1 MNLITQPIRQ
11 RRQLYRLLSLGI
23 KEVHYQDC
31 HLRCPPQLHRITSI
45 SILPRVFDTDCTVRT
60 LSCQQ
65 LAEEWELSSSNSLE
79 EILRELTFAKHAEET
94 HLSWTSF
101 LLTCHRIL
109 EFRLNTE
116 PNFPR
121 SVNRIYTWNLT
132 SWTPQHPSN
141 TNKNYFIRKAL
152 KKGPVMLQETKWTQ
166 EQYRHILHTWP
177 DIPIAHSP
185 ANQTEN
191 GLSGGIAILLPSN
204 WSIQESKEIEP
215 SFAIAVKAKQ
225 AGYLVWFVSIY
236 IRLPLDRQW
245 IKKTL
250 TSTAQIIRGLP
261 AFVGI
266 DCNRID
272 KAFPDMWTD
281 FLTTADLTDI
291 SPDLNTFFYQ
301 GGSSPLDRIL
311 VPSLMVDAAH
321 LHASAFC
328 MHFYDKFGHQPVQG
342 KIQCPPKLA
351 IHPNSIKHETIPTTA
366 FCAPVTSHNAEE
378 AKTYQTSIG
387 KLLRA
392 LFDHIDPTNLSS
404 TSVKAKIWTWWRKA
418 KSERSLPNKIVGLY
432 KYLFGQNAHAVV
444 KSELLQELCQ
454 TIDHPAFTSTDHFP
468 KIGNCSVI
476 PKTLLIE
483 GLNLAKELLN
493 HYHNVQITAPIPN
506 PVLQAISQKNLW
518 EKLKVLCPRGQY
530 YSGPIYDNQGRKCTT
545 AADYDNAMLA
555 TREFWFTPPISGTT
569 AWIDT
574 LSTYQQH
581 SQPWPTLPTPQL
593 NDYYTQILHTKDSSP
608 GPDGIPYA
616 AWRVSP
622 TVTSHILTK
631 EFMCLVRGISPPPQ
645 QVGVWI
651 PKAKMGPTADYF
663 RPLGMPDTLDR
674 LMDGTTAGILF
685 THTRHCFHPSQT
697 MLNHFREPQSAT
709 LAVQAALDST
719 SPRAA
724 LFLDL
729 AKAFECVNAHWILRL
744 LFIKQAPSWVIQ
756 LAQRVFFGRSIRH
769 KVQGRLL
776 PPRTVHSGVDMGRSS
791 SVFFFCLAMDPIFVY
806 LNRIPQ
812 CVLVAGY
819 VDDTTIVG
827 EAHSDFNWISQILQ
841 ACSSWASA
849 GFRIDMHG
857 CWHIGYCSSYLEN
870 QNRLLTVDTAPT
882 EIRWVT
888 TSGCSCFTHLSHFI
902 TRPLMQ
908 VIIKRE
914 QYYTVVS
921 WCTFVAMH
929 TYGHKLLHQLASPPC
944 KCRSKLAVLTN
955 QKLTCR
961 MSVKLDNTTLGMQTL
976 TDQTLSLG
984 LQISGYYKYEA
995 SGKCEKQAALATLAL
1010 VAPKATQKS
1019 QLRLGIIVH
1028 SRRSIHSRINYFNA
1042 YMLSCYYYA
1051 ESACQ
1056 ILPKDL
1062 SPQYRQLSQACLG
1075 RSWLQAKHLAFILR
1089 FLRIG
1094 PALDPSIMQ
1103 GVAVFGYFLRAG
1115 HTLSEIHY
1123 PNTTYTKQ
1131 IAAFWTIWQLRLTRK
1146 DVNTLLCIQGATPKQ
1161 TADRFTTCFKKL
1173 ALTAQLPCSLN
1184 YLSTRC
1190 LSNGWPGSPSYRFL
1204 TQLAQIPE
1212 QHFAPVPR
1220 YTILRWAIGED
1231 NDYWFQFR
1239 GTDISRKN
1247 PCCGCG
1253 ATGKSYPISP
1263 KAGCFCNNC
1272 FPPTREVSTYYV
1284 TWQDREAF
1292 EQLYHTTLP
1301 EDHQGMHEAT
1311 QVAEQIYNPEH
1322 QEVTPCV
1329 LCGRGHNGIDHWLK
1343 FCPIPSMTFNSLLK
1357 QKSWIAINF
1366 QSIVSK
1372 EHAIIQCWVIFHL
1385 RRYLRELGAFDPA
1398 QKLSPSRNIL
1408 DIIRDLGHRIYPSL
1422 PTKFADLLQTPKD
1435 MSLTKCLTPAAITAI
1450 RLPAV
1455 QLESALTPAKALVN
1469 TVQTA
1474 ANSTVAVISPKD
1486 SRLSLLRLNTNHAL
1500 PNNGA
1505 VTINTIICDEC
1516 QQLHVRL
1523 DSVQELKQNTVLSL
1537 ALPSGCPVLL
1547 IQFDGSCHAHAEAG
1561 GAGVAALQITAEDTF
1576 LAHWQST
1583 AIPNCKDNIVAEAY
1597 ACKEAL
1603 SLAVRI
1609 HTDHPN
1615 VFRKIIVQGD
1625 ILPLINYMNYKG
1637 RLRRIEIAQI
1647 MEECQ
1652 AMASQ
1657 LANCIQFEYLPRE
1670 CNGLA
1675 DYFAGFASA
1684 FLLSQPLDHIT
1695 NLSPPLPYSLL
1706 HMHGFKV
1713 DHTEVDIALTL
1724 TEQPQFSLTA
1734 LTQYLHKYPRH
1745 TQAWRQYRDRFSQAH
1760 LTVHY
1765 RPTSAAPLGRLYAI
1779 ESAAQTLPKPL
1790 RILLFG
1796 TTHAEVDI
1804 TGAHYEI
1811 VRRFSHTADLLPIIA
1826 LRQWLHQQ
1834 LDLLIVN
1841 NQQDVLIKRWPL
1853 VIINSTDVDSA
1864 IRYLQLQLTAPMPHS
1879 VWSFAI
1885 VLHKIGK
1892 AFTKRMLEEY
1902 EQGLESKPQSAC
1914 FRVCEVLERKLTEAF
1929 LQQLQRLHAFSSII
1943 WLHDGIWVAPPPAPT
1958 TIEATNDHVCRT
1970 FNIDTMPPLF
1980 RLTKLQPS
1988 TPGEDQILPTAKFDS
2003 RPHPLGGTAI
2013 KKRALVADAASA
2025 QMFDKQQERLQ
2036 KRRKQ
2041 FP

>member
-1 MNLITQPIRQ
+1 M
-11 RRQLYRLLSLGI
+11 
-23 KEVHYQDC
+23 
-31 HLRCPPQLHRITSI
+31 
-45 SILPRVFDTDCTVRT
+45 
-60 LSCQQ
+60 
-65 LAEEWELSSSNSLE
+65 
-79 EILRELTFAKHAEET
+79 
-94 HLSWTSF
+94 
-101 LLTCHRIL
+101 
-109 EFRLNTE
+109 
-116 PNFPR
+116 
-121 SVNRIYTWNLT
+121 
-132 SWTPQHPSN
+132 
-141 TNKNYFIRKAL
+141 
-152 KKGPVMLQETKWTQ
+152 KW
-166 EQYRHILHTWP
+166 
-177 DIPIAHSP
+177 
-185 ANQTEN
+185 
-191 GLSGGIAILLPSN
+191 GG
-204 WSIQESKEIEP
+204 
-215 SFAIAVKAKQ
+215 
-225 AGYLVWFVSIY
+225 G
-236 IRLPLDRQW
+236 
-245 IKKTL
+245 
-250 TSTAQIIRGLP
+250 
-261 AFVGI
+261 
-266 DCNRID
+266 C
-272 KAFPDMWTD
+272 
-281 FLTTADLTDI
+281 
-291 SPDLNTFFYQ
+291 
-301 GGSSPLDRIL
+301 
-311 VPSLMVDAAH
+311 
-321 LHASAFC
+321 
-328 MHFYDKFGHQPVQG
+328 
-342 KIQCPPKLA
+342 
-351 IHPNSIKHETIPTTA
+351 
-366 FCAPVTSHNAEE
+366 
-378 AKTYQTSIG
+378 
-387 KLLRA
+387 
-392 LFDHIDPTNLSS
+392 
-404 TSVKAKIWTWWRKA
+404 IWTWWRKA

-432 KYLFGQNAHAVV
+432 KYLTGQNAQAVV
-444 KSELLQELCQ
+444 KTELLQELCQ
-454 TIDHPAFTSTDHFP
+454 TVDHPTLTKADLFP
-468 KIGNCSVI
+468 RIGNCSVI
-476 PKTLLIE
+476 PKTLLME
-483 GLNLAKELLN
+483 GLNLAKEQLN
-493 HYHNVQITAPIPN
+493 DYHNIQITAPIPN

-530 YSGPIYDNQGRKCTT
+530 YAGPIYDNQGRKCTT
-545 AADYDNAMLA
+545 AAEYDNAMLA
-555 TREFWFTPPISGTT
+555 TREFWFTPPISGTI

-581 SQPWPTLPTPQL
+581 SQPWPTLPTPQFT
-593 NDYYTQILHTKDSSP
+593 DYYTQILHTKDSAP

-622 TVTSHILTK
+622 TVTSHLLTK
-631 EFMCLVRGISPPPQ
+631 EFTSLVRGISPPPQ

-827 EAHSDFNWISQILQ
+827 EAHSNFNWITQILQ

-857 CWHIGYCSSYLEN
+857 CWHIGYCSCYLEN
-870 QNRLLTVDTAPT
+870 QNQLLTIDTAPA
-882 EIRWVT
+882 EIQWAT
-888 TSGCSCFTHLSHFI
+888 TSGCSCFAHLSHFI
-902 TRPLMQ
+902 IRPLMQ

-921 WCTFVAMH
+921 WRTFVIMH
-929 TYGHKLLHQLASPPC
+929 THGHKLLHQLAALPC
-944 KCRSKLAVLTN
+944 KCRSKLSVLTN
-955 QKLTCR
+955 QKLTGR

-984 LQISGYYKYEA
+984 LQLSGYYKYEA
-995 SGKCEKQAALATLAL
+995 SGKCEKQAALSTLAL

-1019 QLRLGIIVH
+1019 QLRLGIIFH

-1056 ILPKDL
+1056 ILPNNI

-1103 GVAVFGYFLRAG
+1103 GVAVFGYFFRAG
-1115 HTLSEIHY
+1115 HTLSETHY
-1123 PNTTYTKQ
+1123 PCTTYTKQ
-1131 IAAFWTIWQLRLTRK
+1131 IAAFWKIWQLKLTRN
-1146 DVNTLLCIQGATPKQ
+1146 DVNTLLCIQGANPKQ
-1161 TADRFTTCFKKL
+1161 TADRFTACFKKL

-1231 NDYWFQFR
+1231 NDYWFQYR
-1239 GTDISRKN
+1239 GTNVSRKN

-1253 ATGKSYPISP
+1253 ATGKNYPISP

-1272 FPPTREVSTYYV
+1272 FPPTLEASTYFL
-1284 TWQDREAF
+1284 TLQDREAF

-1301 EDHQGMHEAT
+1301 ADHQVMHEAT
-1311 QVAEQIYNPEH
+1311 QVAGQIHNPEH
-1322 QEVTPCV
+1322 QEAAPCV

-1343 FCPIPSMTFNSLLK
+1343 FCPVPSMTFNSLLK
-1357 QKSWIAINF
+1357 QKNWIAINF

-1398 QKLSPSRNIL
+1398 QKLSPLRNIL
-1408 DIIRDLGHRIYPSL
+1408 DVIRDLGHRVYPSL

-1435 MSLTKCLTPAAITAI
+1435 MAITKCLTPAAIAAV
-1450 RLPAV
+1450 RLPVV
-1455 QLESALTPAKALVN
+1455 QLESALAPTKALVN
-1469 TVQTA
+1469 TAQTA

-1486 SRLSLLRLNTNHAL
+1486 SRLSLLRLSTNHML
-1500 PNNGA
+1500 PNSGA
-1505 VTINTIICDEC
+1505 VTISTIICDEC

-1547 IQFDGSCHAHAEAG
+1547 IQFDGSCHAHARAG

-1576 LAHWQST
+1576 LTHWQST
-1583 AIPNCKDNIVAEAY
+1583 AIPNCQDNIVAEAY

-1603 SLAVRI
+1603 TLALRI
-1609 HTDHPN
+1609 HTDYPN
-1615 VFRKIIVQGD
+1615 TFKKIIVQGD

-1637 RLRRIEIAQI
+1637 RLRKIEIAQI

-1652 AMASQ
+1652 TIASQ
-1657 LANCIQFEYLPRE
+1657 LANYIQFEYLPRE

-1684 FLLSQPLDHIT
+1684 FLLSQPLDSIT
-1695 NLSPPLPYSLL
+1695 GLSPPLPYSLL

-1713 DHTEVDIALTL
+1713 DHSEVDIALTL

-1734 LTQYLHKYPRH
+1734 LTEYLHKYPRH

-1765 RPTSAAPLGRLYAI
+1765 RPTTMAPLGRLYAI

-1790 RILLFG
+1790 RMLLFG
-1796 TTHAEVDI
+1796 TTHAEIDI

-1811 VRRFSHTADLLPIIA
+1811 VRRFSRTADLLPIMA

-1834 LDLLIVN
+1834 LDLLITN
-1841 NQQDVLIKRWPL
+1841 NQQDFLIKRWPL
-1853 VIINSTDVDSA
+1853 VIINSTDVDAA
-1864 IRYLQLQLTAPMPHS
+1864 IRYLQLQLTAPIPHS

-1885 VLHKIGK
+1885 VLHKISK
-1892 AFTKRMLEEY
+1892 AFTQRMLNEHGH
-1902 EQGLESKPQSAC
+1902 GLESKPQSAC
-1914 FRVCEVLERKLTEAF
+1914 FRVCEVLERKLTETF
-1929 LQQLQRLHAFSSII
+1929 LQQLQRLYTFSSII

-1958 TIEATNDHVCRT
+1958 SIEATNDHVCRS

-1988 TPGEDQILPTAKFDS
+1988 IPGEDQIAPTTKFDS
-2003 RPHPLGGTAI
+2003 RPHPLGGTAV
-2013 KKRALVADAASA
+2013 KKRTLVADSA
-2025 QMFDKQQERLQ
+2025 TAQKFDRQQERLQ

-2041 FP
+2041 FC